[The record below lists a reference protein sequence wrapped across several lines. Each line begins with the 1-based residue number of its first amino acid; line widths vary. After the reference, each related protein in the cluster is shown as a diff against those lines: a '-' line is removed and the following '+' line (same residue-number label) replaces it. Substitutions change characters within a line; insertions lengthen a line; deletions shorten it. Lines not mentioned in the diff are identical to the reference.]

1 MLRCEIMKIKHLIM
15 VGLILAILTIG
26 AVSASDDSDALA
38 AIDNDDSV
46 DETVSIDSGE
56 GDTLSDYDD
65 EDVDVSLNTDDEGGI
80 PLDEDYAFAEIT
92 APNDAKGNVTVFIDD
107 ESNPVFEDELTNLDY
122 VVDEDDSDIYI
133 YSLKLGKLGNLAE
146 MFSVGSTH
154 WFKVVYS
161 GDGYYNETSDYDT
174 LFITDTAPRFDF
186 AVPDFVLT
194 GDDEAE
200 FYFDL
205 VSDLKNNYSI
215 FLDDNLLYTGK
226 ENYSQYFKDLA
237 DLIPG
242 KHTLKVNYTGDDC
255 YDAFEE
261 VRNFIYDDII
271 FYVPDRIIAN
281 SYKTVETSIM
291 VYLPSDFGSITV
303 LIDDKKFR
311 DGDVE
316 EYIDEGYSGFRI
328 RIDLSDEDLEFTQ
341 HTYNITYCNGD
352 FNKSGNGSFL
362 FDFDFDVECEDY
374 EMDDYIEFGKSTEF
388 TVDLSCYAEGTV
400 SVVVANKTLTFE
412 VDYMYDSFFIDNLPI
427 GEYNLTF
434 TLTGNFPEKS
444 CNYSICVEPVIHVP
458 ETFTY
463 NGNDVISLT
472 LPGNASGNL
481 TVYEFEDG
489 HKVTIKT
496 VELKDGKA
504 EISLSDLPFGDYDI
518 YAEYTGEDYDVEV
531 VNEDISVVPRVD
543 YAKYVWKNGNYT
555 VTVSSPDNV
564 KGNLS
569 VFIILGSYWG
579 PEENLDIY
587 NGPARGSVSIDL
599 PLDKLNITNYP
610 FCVIY
615 SEDGDRV
622 TFKEYEF
629 RIFENSPDSNVTIE
643 FAKKL
648 NKFGDV
654 DYAYI
659 ISNLPRD
666 AQGFEY
672 EVYVDGK
679 LVAGKEIYF
688 DDYYSATITGDIDME
703 NLTLGTHSWKI
714 NATFYRYYNPISQ
727 EGTFTV
733 TWIDVPEVMYGDEEI
748 DFDIDD
754 VNATGTLSLLI
765 DGKDY
770 AMEFVDHGEAAII
783 IKDLAIGEHTYEIT
797 YSGDKTHEKLTKS
810 GKFTFA
816 QLLYIANLEDD
827 NVMPLYSFYPFFIIV
842 SDDATGNVTATIGGQ
857 TVTAAIIEG
866 EATVNFT
873 GLGEGNYTITVKYPG
888 DSKYPAAEI
897 SYNFTIEGYVIV
909 RDGDN
914 DSTFFAL
921 VLPSDAT
928 GNLSAYLG
936 LYDPYTESYDYGLLK
951 TVALVNGTAIINV
964 NDLGLSYG
972 EYHVKVAYEG
982 NYTEIEPLYTDIEL
996 SPKIIV
1002 SSLVAMGEDAR
1013 VEIDV
1018 GSATGNITIILNN
1031 EPYKTVELKDGKINE
1046 SISAAD
1052 LIQDNFVSF
1061 KYIGDDLDEHVFDV
1075 YDGDGGYE
1083 PILYEILVEINNL
1096 TIPQTFSSDG
1106 SGNITMDLP
1115 EGFSG
1120 NVSVYVDGE
1129 KVSTTPVTGGKVT
1142 IPVTGLNGTAQ
1153 VRVEVE
1159 DASGTKYTASATVK
1173 VSKPDASVDVATPT
1187 DSKTP
1192 QFTVNLPKNATG
1204 SIIVNIGG
1212 KNYGADLINGSATI
1226 KPTDLADGTY
1236 NATIRYTGDDNYS
1249 PFTKTVSVNI
1259 KTVVDPKITAGDLSV
1274 IYSAGTKY
1282 SVTVYGT
1289 DGKVAANAQV
1299 TFLVNG
1305 KVFKTVTTN
1314 ANGVATVVITQNPG
1328 TYKITTKALGIEV
1341 TKKLT
1346 VKHVLKLQ
1354 KVKVKRS
1361 AKKLVIK
1368 ATLAKVNGKYLK
1380 GKKITLKFK
1389 GKKYTAKTNKKG
1401 VAKFTIKKKVLKKLK
1416 KGKKV
1421 TYQATYLKDT
1431 VKYTVKVKK

>member
-1 MLRCEIMKIKHLIM
+1 MKIKHLIM

-26 AVSASDDSDALA
+26 AVSASDDADALA

-56 GDTLSDYDD
+56 GDTLSDED
-65 EDVDVSLNTDDEGGI
+65 DVDVSLNTDYEGGI

-92 APNDAKGNVTVFIDD
+92 APKDATGNVTVFVNDKD
-107 ESNPVFEDELTNLDY
+107 NKVFEDKLTNLDY
-122 VVDEDDSDIYI
+122 VEDEDDSDFYI

-146 MFSVGSTH
+146 MFTVGCSY
-154 WFKVVYS
+154 WFEVNYS
-161 GDGYYNETSDYDT
+161 GDNYYLDDSDCDT
-174 LFITDTAPRFDF
+174 LFITDTAPKFDF
-186 AVPDFVLT
+186 AVPEFVLT
-194 GDDEAE
+194 GDDEAK

-215 FLDDNLLYTGK
+215 FLDNNMIYTGK
-226 ENYSQYFKDLA
+226 EKYYSEYFTNLA
-237 DLIPG
+237 DLNPG

-255 YDAFEE
+255 YESFED
-261 VRNFIYDDII
+261 VRNFIYDDVIL
-271 FYVPDRIIAN
+271 YVPDRVIAN
-281 SYKTVETSIM
+281 SYEADETSIWIF
-291 VYLPSDFGSITV
+291 LPSSNGNITV
-303 LIDDKKFR
+303 LIDDKKFL

-316 EYIDEGYSGFRI
+316 DYLDDYYYDYRI
-328 RIDLSDEDLEFTQ
+328 VMDLSDEDLEFTQ

-352 FNKSGNGSFL
+352 YNKSVNGSFL

-374 EMDDYIEFGKSTEF
+374 EMVDYIEFGKSTEF

-400 SVVVANKTLTFE
+400 SVVVANRTLTFE

-444 CNYSICVEPVIHVP
+444 CNYSICVEPVIYVP
-458 ETFTY
+458 EKFTY
-463 NGNDVISLT
+463 NGNETISLT

-481 TVYEFEDG
+481 TVYEYDG
-489 HKVTIKT
+489 DDNKVTIKT
-496 VELKDGKA
+496 VPLKDGKA
-504 EISLSDLPFGDYDI
+504 EISLCDLPLGSHYI
-518 YAEYTGEDYDVEV
+518 YAEYTGEDYDVET
-531 VNEDISVVPRVD
+531 VNEYIRVIPSVD
-543 YAKYVWKNGNYT
+543 YPEYVWKKGNYT
-555 VTVSSPDNV
+555 ITVSSPDNV
-564 KGNLS
+564 KGNLT
-569 VFIILGSYWG
+569 VYIILGGYED
-579 PEENLDIY
+579 EEHVYHEEKLVLY
-587 NGPARGSVSIDL
+587 NGSASGTVPIDL
-599 PLDKLNITNYP
+599 PMDKLNKTVYY
-610 FCVIY
+610 FTVLY
-615 SEDGDRV
+615 SEDEYIV
-622 TFKEYEF
+622 TSEEYWF

-643 FAKKL
+643 FAKEL

-659 ISNLPRD
+659 ITNLPRD
-666 AQGFEY
+666 GEGFEY

-679 LVAGKEIYF
+679 LVAGKDIYF
-688 DDYYSATITGDIDME
+688 DDQYSTAISGDIDME
-703 NLTLGTHSWKI
+703 NLTLGTHNWKI

-733 TWIDVPEVMYGDEEI
+733 TWIDVPEAIYGDEEI
-748 DFDIDD
+748 EFDIDD

-783 IKDLAIGEHTYEIT
+783 VKDLSIGEHTYEIT

-888 DSKYPAAEI
+888 DSKYHADEI
-897 SYNFTIEGYVIV
+897 SYDFTIKGYMIV
-909 RDGDN
+909 RDGDD

-936 LYDPYTESYDYGLLK
+936 SYDQYTESYDYDLLK

-1031 EPYKTVELKDGKINE
+1031 EPYKTVALKDGKINE

-1061 KYIGDDLDEHVFDV
+1061 KYIGDDLDEHIFDV

-1083 PILYEILVEINNL
+1083 PILYEIGVEINNL

-1142 IPVTGLNGTAQ
+1142 VPVTGLNGTAQ
-1153 VRVEVE
+1153 IRVEVE
-1159 DASGTKYTASATVK
+1159 DANGTKYTASATVK
-1173 VSKPDASVDVATPT
+1173 VSKPDASVDIATPT

-1212 KNYGADLINGSATI
+1212 KNYAADLINGSATI
-1226 KPTDLADGTY
+1226 NPTDLADGTY
-1236 NATIRYTGDDNYS
+1236 NATIRYTGDDNYDS
-1249 PFTKTVSVNI
+1249 FTKTVSVNI

-1282 SVTVYGT
+1282 SVTIYGT
-1289 DGKVAANAQV
+1289 DGKVAANTQV

-1314 ANGVATVVITQNPG
+1314 ANGVATVVITQTPG

-1341 TKKLT
+1341 TKKIT

-1368 ATLAKVNGKYLK
+1368 ATLSKVNGKYLK

-1401 VAKFTIKKKVLKKLK
+1401 VAKFTIKSKVLKKLK

-1421 TYQATYLKDT
+1421 KYQATYLKDT